1 MQGLATKFQLL
12 KSVWDYD
19 NGTEKVDNNNW
30 EKKKKKRIT
39 IIWRARIR
47 CDWISIT
54 PKITIIARIR
64 SFR

>member
-30 EKKKKKRIT
+30 EKKKKKENHDNLEGKDT
-39 IIWRARIR
+39 L
-47 CDWISIT
+47 
-54 PKITIIARIR
+54 
-64 SFR
+64 